1 MARQNKI
8 IRLFHRH
15 LNFNSTSKNRK
26 ACEKSLKHSLRIS
39 PTGESVKQ
47 LEWNPELTGKNIL
60 FKDGKFYRLDNKLTD
75 DHRWKVLLDIA
86 PQPKIK
92 SHGKYQTQ
100 QRQYRKKLKDAAKS
114 ERTRGNDIGAKFL
127 ERITSETGLIKW
139 EHLKDIQL
147 MQLSR
152 YKQRAN
158 AIKKYVLAHNKLCQY
173 PPNANST
180 VVQ

>member
-86 PQPKIK
+86 PQHKIK

-100 QRQYRKKLKDAAKS
+100 QRQYRK
-114 ERTRGNDIGAKFL
+114 
-127 ERITSETGLIKW
+127 
-139 EHLKDIQL
+139 
-147 MQLSR
+147 
-152 YKQRAN
+152 
-158 AIKKYVLAHNKLCQY
+158 
-173 PPNANST
+173 
-180 VVQ
+180 